1 MTRRTVLPF
10 VLLPVCAGLLQAAES
25 NEQVAAWLQREITGP
40 VLPEAEAQRYCEA
53 RVPRMP
59 KIESAAEW
67 KAEAARLRGEVLKK
81 IVYRGEAAR
90 WRDAKTKVEWLETIE
105 GGPGYCIRKL
115 RYEALPGMWIPA
127 LLYEPEN
134 LSGKVP
140 AIVNLHGH
148 SREGNAYQPKQIRCI
163 NQAKRGMLAM
173 SLGWIGTGQLRTE
186 GSYHRRMG
194 QLELCGTSGLAPFYL
209 CMKRGL
215 DVLLRHK
222 HADPARVA
230 VTGLSGGGWQ
240 TIVLS
245 SLDVRVKMCNPVA
258 GYSSLLTRIRHYK
271 DMGDSEQ
278 VPNDL
283 ATLADYT
290 HLTAMMAPRPTL
302 LTYNA
307 KDNCCFEAGYALK
320 PLLDAGTPVFR
331 LLDAEKSLRSH
342 VNHDPGTH
350 NYERENREAFYRLV
364 GDFFFRGSKQ
374 YEKREIPSGDEVK
387 SQKELFV
394 ELPQE
399 NEDFNSLAMALSR
412 KLPRRPELPKEKA
425 AAEQWQRTR
434 RAVLRELVRAKD
446 YRVTAIRSD
455 REEEAA
461 AAATFWRLQMDGAW
475 TVPAVELVRGEPNKT
490 AILVIDGGRKRAA
503 ADADKLLAAGY
514 RVVAVDLICLG
525 ECGSAGKYH
534 MMLIC
539 VGQRILGLQAGQLA
553 AIARW
558 SASEHRSGPV
568 TVVAVGQR
576 ASNIALAAAALE
588 EEAVGRLQ
596 LHGSLGSLKE
606 VIEQNLHFNQQPEA
620 FCFGLLEVLDVKH
633 LAALVAPR
641 PVSFV
646 RASSRAKTELAELA
660 AWYRVFGSE
669 FQPLQ

>member
-1 MTRRTVLPF
+1 MIRWTGLPL
-10 VLLPVCAGLLQAAES
+10 VLLLVCAASLPAAEL
-25 NEQVAAWLQREITGP
+25 NEQLSAWLQREITGP

-59 KIESAAEW
+59 KIESAAWW

-90 WRDAKTKVEWLETIE
+90 WRDAETKVEWLETIE
-105 GGPGYCIRKL
+105 GGPGYHIRKL

-127 LLYEPEN
+127 LLYEPEE

-140 AIVNLHGH
+140 AIINLHGH

-173 SLGWIGTGQLRTE
+173 SLGWVGMGQLRTE
-186 GSYHRRMG
+186 GFSHGRMN
-194 QLELCGTSGLAPFYL
+194 QLDLCGTSGLAPFYL
-209 CMKRGL
+209 NMKRGL
-215 DVLLRHK
+215 DVLLCHK
-222 HADPARVA
+222 NADPARVA

-245 SLDVRVKMCNPVA
+245 SLDLRVQLCNPVA
-258 GYSSLLTRIRHYK
+258 GYSSLLTRIGHYK

-307 KDNCCFEAGYALK
+307 KDKCCFESGYALK
-320 PLLDAGTPVFR
+320 PLLDAGAPLYR
-331 LLDAEKSLRSH
+331 LLGSEKSLRWH

-350 NYERENREAFYRLV
+350 NYERDNREAFYRMV
-364 GDFFFRGSKQ
+364 GDFFFPGSKQ
-374 YEKREIPSGDEVK
+374 YDPKEIPSADEIN
-387 SQKELFV
+387 SAKELFV
-394 ELPQE
+394 ELPAKNQ
-399 NEDFNSLAMALSR
+399 NFHSLAMALSNR
-412 KLPRRPELPKEKA
+412 LPRRPQLPEEKA
-425 AAEQWQRTR
+425 AAEEWRRSR
-434 RAVLRELVRAKD
+434 RAELRGLTRAKN
-446 YRVTAIRSD
+446 YRVSAVKSG
-455 REEEAA
+455 REEKAA
-461 AAATFWRLQMDGAW
+461 AAATFWRLRLGGDW
-475 TVPAVELVRGEPNKT
+475 TVPAVELLRGKPQET
-490 AILVIDGGRKRAA
+490 AVLVADGGRKRAA

-514 RVVAVDLICLG
+514 RVLAVDLAGLG

-534 MMLIC
+534 TMIAC
-539 VGQRILGLQAGQLA
+539 VGERFLGVQAGQLA

-558 SASEHRSGPV
+558 SAGVHRGGPV
-568 TVVAVGQR
+568 TVVAVGPR
-576 ASNIALAAAALE
+576 VSNIALVAAGLE
-588 EEAVGRLQ
+588 EEAIGRLQ

-606 VIEQNLHFNQQPEA
+606 VIEQNLHVNQQPEA
-620 FCFGLLEVLDVKH
+620 FCFGLLEVFDIKH

-641 PVSFV
+641 PVIFV
-646 RASSRAKTELAELA
+646 RPGTRAKTELAELA
-660 AWYRVFGSE
+660 AWYRLLGSE
-669 FQPLQ
+669 CQPLR